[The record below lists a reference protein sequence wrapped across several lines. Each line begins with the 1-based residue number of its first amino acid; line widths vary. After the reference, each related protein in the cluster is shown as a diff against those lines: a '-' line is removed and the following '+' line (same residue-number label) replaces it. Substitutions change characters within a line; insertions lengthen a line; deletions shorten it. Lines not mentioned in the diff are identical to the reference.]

1 MTKKERKIEGH
12 KVRMEIG
19 FTQAL
24 ITVMLTL
31 GAIALAVSVVSTSTI
46 LAFIGLGL
54 IFWGALFLY
63 IKPEEY
69 TKKVILEAALSPSL
83 TTLDQ
88 MLQELG
94 YKGDTTYLPPKYFA
108 NPETTKVYISKRK
121 HESLPTPEQVQK
133 YEKHAVAR
141 TTRGILLSPPG
152 VQLSKLLE
160 KSLGTSFIR
169 TDLKNLLQNLPKLFI
184 EDLEIA
190 ENLELQVENGMISGK
205 EDEPSFTQMKSTT
218 IHAKITKPVYG
229 TTFKEGEK
237 PSQMASSIG
246 CPVCSTIAIAVTKA
260 TGKPVR
266 IVDTESSEDGS
277 ILEASY
283 ETLEE

>member
-1 MTKKERKIEGH
+1 VHIEIEFSQ
-12 KVRMEIG
+12 V
-19 FTQAL
+19 L
-24 ITVMLTL
+24 ITVILIL
-31 GAIALAVSVVSTSTI
+31 GAIALSASVVSTSTI

-69 TKKVILEAALSPSL
+69 IKKVLLEAALSPSL

-108 NPETTKVYISKRK
+108 NPETTKVYRSKHK
-121 HESLPTPEQVQK
+121 HRSLPTPEQVQL
-133 YEKHAVAR
+133 YENQPVAR
-141 TTRGILLSPPG
+141 TTRGILLTPPG
-152 VQLSKLLE
+152 IQLSKLLE
-160 KSLGTSFIR
+160 KSFGTSFIR
-169 TDLKNLLQNLPKLFI
+169 TDLENLLQNLPKLFI

-190 ENLELQVENGMISGK
+190 ESLELQVENGMTQRK
-205 EDEPSFTQMKSTT
+205 ENEPSLAQMKSTT
-218 IHAKITKPVYG
+218 VHAKITKPVHG
-229 TTFKEGEK
+229 TTFKEGEE
-237 PSQMASSIG
+237 PPQMTSSID
-246 CPVCSTIAIAVTKA
+246 CPVCSAIAIAITKS

-266 IVDTESSEDGS
+266 IVDTRSSEDGS

-283 ETLEE
+283 EILEE